1 MRRYNVRTFVLPANM
16 GAIARAELVAKTYR
30 KMVAF
35 ARHQPRGFFIAS
47 VDKRGRIEPRMD
59 KKGIVHGR
67 KEK

>member
-1 MRRYNVRTFVLPANM
+1 M
-16 GAIARAELVAKTYR
+16 GAIARAELVAKTYK

-35 ARHQPRGFFIAS
+35 ARRQPKGFFIAS
-47 VDKRGRIEPRMD
+47 VDRHGKIEPRMD